1 MNVIKGI
8 AKMSKRITGGD
19 PIVVPNRPEPWAMEN
34 YCFANVK
41 RQIEEQGGS
50 GQCGWLFHEVPGI
63 LVAVHHQVWRSPDG
77 EAICIT
83 PQNELLTVMGP
94 DGIAFLA
101 DDAATLYKPP
111 GHENEIG
118 FRRPHIH
125 LALKNS
131 RRVREVVKTAR
142 QWEYEYG
149 QEVQAMMKA

>member
-8 AKMSKRITGGD
+8 TTVSRRITGGV
-19 PIVVPNRPEPWAMEN
+19 PILVPNRPERWAKEDQ
-34 YCFANVK
+34 CFVNVK
-41 RQIEEQGGS
+41 RQIDEHGGS
-50 GQCGWLFHEVPGI
+50 GQCGWLFQELMGI
-63 LVAVHHQVWRSPDG
+63 LVAVHHQVWRSPEG

-83 PQNELLTVMGP
+83 PQNEMLTVMGP
-94 DGIAFLA
+94 DGIAFLE

-111 GHENEIG
+111 GYEIG